1 METSQAIKAG
11 KYTTAILG
19 GLVILV
25 LGTNQ
30 LPAEAN
36 GPSTSSC
43 TAYSNG
49 KVVGNY
55 NCLAGRDANGAINF
69 IQWED
74 GTASTGLGGWR
85 RVTKDCFAASEY
97 SKWKICSN

>member
-1 METSQAIKAG
+1 MKSQEVTKAVD
-11 KYTTAILG
+11 YTTAILA
-19 GLVILV
+19 GLVFLV

-36 GPSTSSC
+36 GPRTSSC
-43 TAYSNG
+43 TAYSND

-74 GTASTGLGGWR
+74 GTASTGLSGWR
-85 RVTKDCFAASEY
+85 RSSKNCFASSENP
-97 SKWKICSN
+97 KWMICN